1 MEADWMIIGIVVA
14 FAVILI
20 VYLIWRNQRDKKNLA
35 KKIIGEDEATLPK
48 EPDTEIETND

>member
-1 MEADWMIIGIVVA
+1 MIIGIVVA